1 MDLVFLNEYFVRIAY
16 TNSSFLEEQSMD
28 TMEQKG
34 TRQLNERR
42 KEGLRIA

>member
-28 TMEQKG
+28 TMEKKG
-34 TRQLNERR
+34 MKASRR
-42 KEGLRIA
+42 TTKLRF